1 MPGNK
6 EIVIHEKYP
15 DFAEQLIRDADVIFC
30 LDFNEPKRIEKLAPA
45 ENFLVVTNARYK
57 DLVLEQI
64 PELGPEQ
71 VLCEPVGRNTAPCIC
86 YAAYGLQKRDP
97 GAKMIVTPADHL
109 ILNED
114 DFRTIIGECLEFAD
128 RHDALLTVGIK
139 PTRPDTGYGYIQ
151 VSDDHA
157 ISKVKCFTEKPDLE
171 LAQTFL
177 QTGEFYWNS
186 GIFIWKVQAIV
197 EAFRKYL
204 PEHHAM
210 FSGMRRALGTDSEKA
225 IVEMVF
231 SECRAISI
239 DYGIMEKA
247 DLEKIAQVVRETGIL
262 VISDEIYG
270 ELTYGDRTHISFASL
285 PDMWQY
291 TITLNGFSKAFAMT
305 GWRVGYACG
314 PKEILSVMLKI
325 HQYSILCAP
334 RMGQVAAL
342 EALQAGRA
350 NDYEDVRRMRDS
362 YDRRRRLMVDSF
374 RKMGLDCFEPLG
386 AFYVFPSIKKTGLDS
401 ETFCERLLNEYKIA
415 TVPGT
420 AFGECGE
427 GHIRCSYATGVEKL
441 NIALERM
448 SEFVDKCGK

>member
-1 MPGNK
+1 M
-6 EIVIHEKYP
+6 
-15 DFAEQLIRDADVIFC
+15 
-30 LDFNEPKRIEKLAPA
+30 
-45 ENFLVVTNARYK
+45 TNHKYK
-57 DLVLEQI
+57 DLVLQHI
-64 PELGPEQ
+64 PEIGEKQ
-71 VLCEPVGRNTAPCIC
+71 VLCEPIGRNTAPCIA
-86 YAAYGLQKRDP
+86 YAAYTLLRENPD
-97 GAKMIVTPADHL
+97 AEMIVTPSDHL

-151 VSDDHA
+151 VSDDHT

-210 FSGMRRALGTDSEKA
+210 FSGMMRALSTDSEKA